1 MTWPL
6 RALQA
11 YAVGTTALLGVVALS
26 AFRQPSAPRT
36 LVLDE
41 LTVRSVRVV
50 DSAGRVR
57 VRLAGGFPPRRT
69 ALAGLLFNNED
80 GSEAGGLVYRGH
92 RGTGPDARVSAA
104 GTLTMDQYREDQ
116 VVALSY
122 AQEGA
127 RKQHGLTIV
136 DRPDSM
142 GPELAE
148 LYRVL
153 DPMPE
158 GPRRDSVRRV
168 LAARVPVGQRA
179 SRRVFVG
186 SDTGRSATL
195 VLADR
200 GGAPRL
206 RLAVDSLGR
215 ASIQFLD
222 ADGQVTRTIG
232 DAP

>member
-1 MTWPL
+1 MTWQL

-11 YAVGTTALLGVVALS
+11 YAIGTTALLGVVVLCG
-26 AFRQPSAPRT
+26 FGQPAPPRT
-36 LVLDE
+36 LTLDE
-41 LTVRSVRVV
+41 LTVRRVRVV
-50 DSAGRVR
+50 DSLGRVR
-57 VRLAGGFPPRRT
+57 VQLAGAFPPRRT

-80 GSEAGGLVYRGH
+80 GSEAGGLVYRG
-92 RGTGPDARVSAA
+92 RRDAGPGGRVSAGA
-104 GTLTMDQYREDQ
+104 TLTMDQYREDQ
-116 VVALSY
+116 IVALSY
-122 AQEGA
+122 SQEGA

-153 DPMPE
+153 DPMPA
-158 GPRRDSVRRV
+158 GARRDSVRRV

-179 SRRVFVG
+179 ARRVFVG
-186 SDTGRSATL
+186 SDTGRTAAL
-195 VLADR
+195 VLSDR
-200 GGAPRL
+200 AGAPRL

-222 ADGQVTRTIG
+222 AGGRVTRTLA
-232 DAP
+232 DTP